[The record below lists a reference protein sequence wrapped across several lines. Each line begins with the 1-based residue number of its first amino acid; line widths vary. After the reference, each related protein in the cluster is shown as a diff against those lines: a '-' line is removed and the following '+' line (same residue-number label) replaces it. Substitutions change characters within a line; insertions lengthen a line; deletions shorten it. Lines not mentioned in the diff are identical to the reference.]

1 MTVGERIKAI
11 RKSKHMTQH
20 ELADKI
26 GVKRSAVHKYEKN
39 LVSISVEKLNNIAN
53 IFGVDICYF
62 FGKEEKHAKWN
73 INCDGYYPYCSNCKT
88 EPPSRIMTKHCPNC
102 GARMD
107 LKE

>member
-11 RKSKHMTQH
+11 RKSKHMTQR

-26 GVKRSAVHKYEKN
+26 GVKQSVVSKYEKN
-39 LVSISVEKLNNIAN
+39 LASISVEKLNDIAN

-73 INCDGYYPYCSNCKT
+73 ISCDGYYPYCSNCKE
-88 EPPSRIMTKHCPNC
+88 EPQGREMTRWCPNC

-107 LKE
+107 KE